1 MEVSDAPPAVSQRTV
16 GEGRGVAV
24 LSDYCVTSLRRRT
37 VRTAMRASPAT
48 SR

>member
-16 GEGRGVAV
+16 GGAGRRRLA
-24 LSDYCVTSLRRRT
+24 DYCLTSLRLRT